1 MTRMVNIFKN
11 KLAIIC
17 TSGNCIQINN
27 IIKALLSFMGIWL
40 LFGNLLFANN
50 YATVFIQANEFYKKE
65 QYDTSVILYESILK
79 SGLEAP
85 EVYFNLGNAYYKK
98 KNIAKAILNFERAH
112 KLEPNND
119 NINFNLQLS
128 QTMIVDK
135 INSLPEFFLKHWWRS
150 FSALFSSDSWGT
162 ISIVLFIIALI
173 IATVYLFTVRLW
185 LKKLSFWLVMALISI
200 SLISFINS
208 YQLKRK
214 SIAQTT
220 AIVMTP
226 SVTIKS
232 SPDENGTDLFVI
244 HEGLKVWVLDKVD
257 NWSKITIADGN
268 SGWLKN
274 SDIEPI

>member
-1 MTRMVNIFKN
+1 MVNIFKN